1 MAAFTEKSRQFIRRR
16 PENDSFINILR
27 GPVRSGKNWT
37 MIPKIIFGLNT
48 YNPGGERVMFGVS
61 KETIYHNILNDV
73 FNFVGT
79 KGYSYNRQSGELWI
93 GNAQWRIVGAKDEG
107 SEKYIRGSTVGI
119 AYGDELVKIPQTF
132 FEMML
137 SRMSPEGARLYGTT
151 NADSPYHYMY
161 KDYINNAEKI
171 NSELV
176 SVIRFTMRDNLSL
189 SEAKILQFESMFKGV
204 FKKRM
209 IDDEWVMAEGGIYK
223 DVIDDSL
230 LYEDS
235 TRPLGLSNSGGFV
248 EMFIPIDYGT
258 GNPTVFLHVIDD
270 GVTYWIDR
278 EYYWDSREEQQQK
291 TDGQYVEDLM
301 KFRDEFAPKAQCI
314 VDPSAASL
322 KAEMT
327 LKGVWHCDADND
339 VENGIRNTASL
350 LAQRKIRIHK
360 RCEHLYAELGS
371 YVWNPNK
378 QKVGVDEPLKQ
389 HDHAPDALRY
399 FVQTKVP
406 AWRITLALA
415 A

>member
-1 MAAFTEKSRQFIRRR
+1 MAQFTEKSKRFIRR
-16 PENDSFINILR
+16 PPQNDAFVNILR

-37 MIPKIIFGLNT
+37 MIPKIIFGLNL

-61 KETIYHNILNDV
+61 KETIYHNVLNDI
-73 FNFVGT
+73 FNFVGP

-93 GNAQWRIVGAKDEG
+93 GDAQWRVVGAKDEG
-107 SEKYIRGSTVGI
+107 SEKYIRGSTVGV
-119 AYGDELVKIPQTF
+119 AYGDELVKVPETF
-132 FEMML
+132 WNMML

-151 NADSPYHYMY
+151 NADSPYHYLY
-161 KDYINNAEKI
+161 DEWINNERKQAIGQVFIE
-171 NSELV
+171 
-176 SVIRFTMRDNLSL
+176 RFTMRDNLSL
-189 SEAKILQFESMFKGV
+189 SDAKIIQFEGMFKGV

-209 IDDEWVMAEGGIYK
+209 IDDDWVVAEGGIYK
-223 DVIDDSL
+223 DSLSDGLLYDDDS
-230 LYEDS
+230 
-235 TRPLGLSNSGGFV
+235 RPVGLGNSGGYR

-258 GNPTVFLHVIDD
+258 GNPTVFLAIIDD
-270 GVTYWIDR
+270 GKTYWVDR
-278 EYYWDSREEQQQK
+278 EYYWDSIATCVQK

-301 KFRDEFAPKAQCI
+301 KFRDEFAKKAQCI

-339 VENGIRNTASL
+339 VENGIRNTSSL
-350 LAQRKIRIHK
+350 LAQKKIRIHK
-360 RCEHLYAELGS
+360 RCVNLWRELGS
-371 YVWNPNK
+371 YVWNPLK
-378 QKVGVDEPLKQ
+378 QKIGIDEPKKD

-406 AWRITLALA
+406 AWRIVLSMA